1 MYIFYD
7 LETTDIDR
15 DFGQILQIGLVV
27 TDDDLNIVEE
37 KSLRCRLQPSVVPSP
52 QALLVT
58 GITAEQLNEEAETIF
73 TMMQEMDQILRAY
86 DWPITTSGYNSMDFD
101 ERGLRSALH
110 QTLLDPSL
118 TFQKADEETSRNQ
131 RIDVMRLVQ
140 ACIVHAPDALTLEQ
154 KTRHKTPQPA
164 ISLGVVARQN
174 GVAFSEEEAH
184 EAVAD
189 VKATIAIAKKIR
201 DEAPELWQQMLKM
214 VTEEGVKEFLDDHDA
229 VSYAVGYAGNM
240 KHYVVA
246 PVAVNDAYERQEI
259 LFDLTQDPADYM
271 DKSVGEL
278 VTLLNKDTG
287 KKAKNNP
294 FYKVLT
300 QKQPIFMPL
309 DQTSKDLLPADVDEK
324 TLKMRAELIRDNLE
338 FKAKVAQAAGL
349 AEEEMLAP
357 EAIEKQLYIDLP
369 EDVEGRL
376 GVWREEFQAGD
387 WQERAALM
395 RSFAERFAD
404 DLKENP
410 TLARFPEFAKRII
423 FENAP
428 EDTLTKQE
436 RNAFKAGI
444 HHKMTDPDAPE
455 KMMTIPRAHEMLEK
469 LREELAAG
477 TCKYLEKGEEHKIDA
492 LAVFYDQLEQKFTP
506 EARQPVKRPKPS
518 APK

>member
-27 TDDDLNIVEE
+27 TDDDLNIMEE

-58 GITAEQLNEEAETIF
+58 GITPEQLDDEEATIF
-73 TMMQEMDQILRAY
+73 TMMQDIEQILRGH
-86 DWPITTSGYNSMDFD
+86 DWPITTAGYNSMDFD

-118 TFQKADEETSRNQ
+118 TFQKPDEETLRNQ

-140 ACIVHAPDALTLEQ
+140 ACLVYAPDALNLEQ

-174 GVAFSEEEAH
+174 GVEFSEEEAH

-189 VKATIAIAKKIR
+189 VKATIAIAKKVR
-201 DEAPELWQQMLKM
+201 DAAPELWQQMRKM
-214 VTEEGVKEFLDDHDA
+214 TTEESVKEFLDDHEV
-229 VSYAVGYAGNM
+229 VSYATGYAGNM
-240 KHYVVA
+240 KHYMVA
-246 PVAVNDAYERQEI
+246 PVAVNDSYERQEI

-271 DKSVGEL
+271 NKSVGEL
-278 VTLLNKDTG
+278 VELLAKDTG
-287 KKAKNNP
+287 KKVKNNP
-294 FYKVLT
+294 FYKVLL

-309 DQTSKDLLPADVDEK
+309 DQMSKDLFPADIDEK
-324 TLKMRAELIRDNLE
+324 TLKARAALIRDNLE
-338 FKAKVAQAAGL
+338 FQTKISQAAGL
-349 AEEEMLAP
+349 AEEEITVP

-369 EDVEGRL
+369 PEIEERL
-376 GVWREEFQAGD
+376 TVWREEFQAGD
-387 WQERAALM
+387 WQQRADLM
-395 RSFAERFAD
+395 RKFSGRFGD
-404 DLKENP
+404 ELKENP

-428 EDTLTKQE
+428 EDTLSEQE
-436 RNAFKAGI
+436 RNAFKAEI
-444 HHKMTDPDAPE
+444 YRKITDTEAPE
-455 KMMTIPRAHEMLEK
+455 KMMTIPRAHDMLDK

-477 TCKYLEKGEEHKIDA
+477 TCKYLQKGEECKIDT
-492 LAVFYDQLEQKFTP
+492 LAAFYNQLEQKFAP
-506 EARQPVKRPKPS
+506 APRQPVKCPKPA